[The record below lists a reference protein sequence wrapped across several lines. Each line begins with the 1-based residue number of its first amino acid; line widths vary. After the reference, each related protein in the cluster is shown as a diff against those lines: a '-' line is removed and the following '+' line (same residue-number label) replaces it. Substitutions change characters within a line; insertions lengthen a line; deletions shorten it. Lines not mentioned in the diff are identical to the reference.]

1 MESNALGAILT
12 GGKSTRMGED
22 KALVELDGK
31 PMGIWV
37 AEALE
42 AAGLEVA
49 TFGGHRRVGEYET
62 IADPPGMHGPLAGLM
77 TALDYS
83 EHRPVFIAAV
93 DQPLLQPHTVQ
104 ALLSSWTHDAV
115 IPWDNDRPQ
124 VTCAVYR
131 ATCLPTIR
139 KITSV
144 NPEAS
149 VRDLLEYVNVHYV
162 QPAEWA
168 EWGEDGRSWRSIDTP
183 EDLAAVHELLG
194 G

>member
-1 MESNALGAILT
+1 
-12 GGKSTRMGED
+12 MGED

-49 TFGGHRRVGEYET
+49 TFGGHQRVGEYES
-62 IADPPGMHGPLAGLM
+62 IADPPDMHGPLAGLM
-77 TALDYS
+77 AALEYS

-104 ALLSSWTHDAV
+104 QLLSSWSHDAV

-131 ATCLPTIR
+131 ATCLPNIR

-149 VRDLLEYVNVHYV
+149 MRDLLEYVNAYYV

-183 EDLAAVHELLG
+183 ADLAAVQKLLK
-194 G
+194 